1 MVIDNLSNEAVN
13 ELKQHAIDY
22 IKDNEPTCFGCDLHS
37 EIFNSDYY
45 IIGRY
50 QAEQWLVKHI
60 GVFNAIGEIKEY
72 EESNFGEVNTDLSES
87 EKVVNMIVYIA
98 GEEIL
103 SNIESLSDIWN
114 NRLDEEVCKL
124 IIEDLEHEA

>member
-22 IKDNEPTCFGCDLHS
+22 IKDNEPSCYGCDLHN

-87 EKVVNMIVYIA
+87 EKVVNMLVYIA

-103 SNIESLSDIWN
+103 SNIEALSDNWD
-114 NRLDEEVCKL
+114 NRLDEEACKL
-124 IIEDLEHEA
+124 IIEDLEQ

>member
-22 IKDNEPTCFGCDLHS
+22 IKDNEPTCYGCDLHN

-72 EESNFGEVNTDLSES
+72 EESNFGEVNTDLSEP
-87 EKVVNMIVYIA
+87 EKVVNMLVYIA

-103 SNIESLSDIWN
+103 SNIKALSDNWN
-114 NRLDEEVCKL
+114 NRLDEEACKL
-124 IIEDLEHEA
+124 IIEELEQ

>member
-1 MVIDNLSNEAVN
+1 MVIDNLSNEAVD

-22 IKDNEPTCFGCDLHS
+22 IKDYEPACYGCDLHN

-72 EESNFGEVNTDLSES
+72 EESNFGGVITDLSES

-103 SNIESLSDIWN
+103 SNIKSLSDNCN
-114 NRLDEEVCKL
+114 NRLDEEACKL
-124 IIEDLEHEA
+124 IIEELEQ

>member
-13 ELKQHAIDY
+13 EIRQHAIDY
-22 IKDNEPTCFGCDLHS
+22 IKDYEPTCYGCDLHN

-103 SNIESLSDIWN
+103 SNIKSLSDNCN
-114 NRLDEEVCKL
+114 NRLDEEACKL
-124 IIEDLEHEA
+124 IIEELEQ